1 MERQYDNL
9 KLRRNKR
16 FKTTKEEIDYF
27 EKLGEENLS
36 QYKYEIKQDIED
48 ELHVYWSRKV
58 LSMWLGIV
66 IFILVLILNLSF
78 ILTIAIH
85 AIILTSFFVS
95 LWYNF
100 KLNRKCKE
108 YIVVDM
114 MTDYMLYDN

>member
-108 YIVVDM
+108 YIVFDM
-114 MTDYMLYDN
+114 ITDYVI